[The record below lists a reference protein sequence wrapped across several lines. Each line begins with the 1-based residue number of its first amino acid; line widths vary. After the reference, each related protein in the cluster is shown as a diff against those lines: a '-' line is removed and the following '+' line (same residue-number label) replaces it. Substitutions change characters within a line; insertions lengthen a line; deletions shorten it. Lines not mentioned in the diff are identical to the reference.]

1 MKKAILF
8 FTILFSI
15 CFCFALNVQ
24 GAVITSSSVSPD
36 SIVNITV
43 SPGGDDDTSV
53 LRKIMTDNSE
63 VPLSLTLSE
72 GEYNLTATLP
82 LYDNTTINATG
93 AVINQTANGK
103 GILINANC
111 LNGLGKP
118 SGKYGSLKNVAVNGG
133 TWVGKSTPDTSKTF
147 KDSGYYVGYSTF
159 LFMHAENIRIENCSF
174 KNNYNGHFIEFAGVN
189 NAVVKNCNMALKG
202 SVYVGE
208 PSNEAIQIDNTYQQS
223 NSPVGSPWD
232 DTPCRN
238 ISISGCKIKYARG
251 IGTNRIGNSFYENIK
266 IQSCNITSSNE
277 GINIYDTLGVTIKN
291 CTVKSTGKK
300 DNYTSSGIYI
310 GLDSKVK
317 KIKQCNVTISKNTV
331 IGCHAGIKIC
341 VLKNNTKFGTV
352 QVNNNKL
359 YSTKNKNKALVIT
372 NKGKQI
378 TKLVNKGNILKKK

>member
-1 MKKAILF
+1 MKKVVLF
-8 FTILFSI
+8 FTFLFSV

-24 GAVITSSSVSPD
+24 GAVITSSSISSD
-36 SIVNITV
+36 STVHITV

-53 LRKIMTDNSE
+53 LRKIMKDNSSS
-63 VPLSLTLSE
+63 PLSLTFTE

-82 LYDNTTINATG
+82 LYDNTTINADG
-93 AVINQTANGK
+93 AVINQNTDGK

-111 LNGLGKP
+111 LNGLGAP
-118 SGKYGSLKNVAVNGG
+118 SGKYGSLKNVVINGG
-133 TWVGKSTPDTSKTF
+133 TWVGTTAPDTGKLF

-174 KNNYNGHFIEFAGVN
+174 KNNYNGHFVEFAGVN

-232 DTPCRN
+232 DTPCKN

-266 IQSCNITSSNE
+266 IQKCNITSSNE
-277 GINIYDTLGVTIKN
+277 GINIYDTLGTTIKN
-291 CTVKSTGKK
+291 CTVKSMGKK

-310 GLDSKVK
+310 GLDSRVK
-317 KIKQCNVTISKNTV
+317 KGKKCDVLISSNSVT
-331 IGCHAGIKIC
+331 GCHAGIKIC
-341 VLKNNTKFGTV
+341 VPENNTKFSTV
-352 QVNNNKL
+352 QIKNNKL
-359 YSTKNKNKALVIT
+359 YSTKNRNKALVIT
-372 NKGKQI
+372 NKGRQI